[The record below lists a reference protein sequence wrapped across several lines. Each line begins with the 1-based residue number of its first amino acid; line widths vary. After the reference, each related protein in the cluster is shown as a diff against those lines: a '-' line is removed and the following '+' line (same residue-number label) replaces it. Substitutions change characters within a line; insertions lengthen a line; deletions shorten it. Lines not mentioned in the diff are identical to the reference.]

1 MLNIEE
7 YLLKHLSGLHFL
19 HVSLHPLP
27 PTAPDTEGIFIL
39 VEMHSVLC
47 MKRLRHWFS
56 DRELALYPDSFL
68 LACHIMFLSTGFY
81 PVATAST
88 LGLKSFFSC

>member
-19 HVSLHPLP
+19 HVSPP
-27 PTAPDTEGIFIL
+27 STPTAPDAEGIFIL

-68 LACHIMFLSTGFY
+68 LACLIMYLSTDFY

-88 LGLKSFFSC
+88 LGLKGLFSC